1 MVPKKP
7 LSGEPCSMEEY
18 FLYYADF
25 IDPTEPD
32 NPTETELDMRGDM
45 QGSMMGDLG
54 GNLGGEPN
62 PLAMLEGG
70 ELAPQGMEGEMG
82 GMSPDM
88 GSNDEPPEGASPDL
102 DNVRNML
109 LEKAQTKHDNSMQFQ
124 NKFRTK

>member
-1 MVPKKP
+1 
-7 LSGEPCSMEEY
+7 MEEY

-54 GNLGGEPN
+54 GNLGGDLGGEPN

-70 ELAPQGMEGEMG
+70 ELAPQGMAGEMS